1 MTEIELVKRLAV
13 MTESPRSEVRAL
25 LAALAA
31 TVDQELSEGRHVRI
45 PGIGALVIKRTPAR
59 SGIGPFGQPWSRPER
74 GRLAFQPLP
83 WLKAKV
89 NK

>member
-45 PGIGALVIKRTPAR
+45 PGIGALISKPTPAR

-74 GRLAFQPLP
+74 RRIAFRPLP
-83 WLKAKV
+83 GLKAKAG
-89 NK
+89 K